1 MSIWQ
6 KRRRPTAGGQL
17 DDKRREMLKRH
28 PLSLGIDLKCKGN
41 SFSVLHVLVGKII
54 LCIHTA
60 SFNPNICSPFVLQP
74 LVLCNC
80 TPIRWHVKQSNCGCD
95 MTPLDPCVPSAG
107 DIWNTVTDYREICIA
122 GVTLPKGGWSE
133 EVRGRP
139 RDGGEKDACSLVVLQ
154 HLQHLVS
161 SFSHHC
167 SLSDFCFYFWSPS
180 FPQLSSL
187 LPAAAFG
194 PVQ

>member
-1 MSIWQ
+1 MSLLA
-6 KRRRPTAGGQL
+6 K
-17 DDKRREMLKRH
+17 
-28 PLSLGIDLKCKGN
+28 
-41 SFSVLHVLVGKII
+41 SFSVFTQHPSTQIFAAPLCSNPCNVTIYIWCCATVHLSDGMWNKATVAVTWHHLTLV
-54 LCIHTA
+54 
-60 SFNPNICSPFVLQP
+60 FP
-74 LVLCNC
+74 LLA
-80 TPIRWHVKQSNCGCD
+80 IYGIQWQ
-95 MTPLDPCVPSAG
+95 
-107 DIWNTVTDYREICIA
+107 IFREICIA

-194 PVQ
+194 LVQ